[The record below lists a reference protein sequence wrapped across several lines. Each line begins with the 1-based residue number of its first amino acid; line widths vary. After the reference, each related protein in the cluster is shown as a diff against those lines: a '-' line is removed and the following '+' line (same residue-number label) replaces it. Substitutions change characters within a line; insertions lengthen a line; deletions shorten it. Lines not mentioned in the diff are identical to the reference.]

1 MDGTEETSGTAA
13 ERRPDPA
20 GTTADGTKGLD
31 PEVTT
36 VHEALHQVPG
46 ADEVFQRF
54 GLDCCCGGQLPV
66 ATAAERHGVDLDR
79 LLDALD
85 GASTEG

>member
-1 MDGTEETSGTAA
+1 MDGTGETSGTTTEGRA
-13 ERRPDPA
+13 EPA
-20 GTTADGTKGLD
+20 GTMAAGARGLD
-31 PEVTT
+31 PEATT

-66 ATAAERHGVDLDR
+66 AAAAERHGVDLDR

-85 GASTEG
+85 GASAED